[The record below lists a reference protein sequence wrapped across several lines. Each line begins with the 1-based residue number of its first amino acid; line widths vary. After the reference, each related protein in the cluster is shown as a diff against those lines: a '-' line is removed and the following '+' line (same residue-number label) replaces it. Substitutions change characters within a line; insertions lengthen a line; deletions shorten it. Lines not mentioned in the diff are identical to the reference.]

1 MGELTGTQHGNAA
14 SDLMAFY
21 QQESE
26 KLEASGSYFM
36 AAIAL
41 GFALEAAVLAYLL
54 VEWGEDNGGE
64 LKVPDSVAFYDL
76 IEAAKELDL
85 MSAPTTVPWEL
96 AGDVEAPKHLAKDVV
111 DTIRRFRNL
120 IHPARALKESF
131 DPESFT
137 VSELQ
142 DFKDKYWSVIY
153 SLLYNL

>member
-1 MGELTGTQHGNAA
+1 MGELTGTQHGDAA
-14 SDLMAFY
+14 NDLVAFY

-26 KLEASGSYFM
+26 KLEAAGSYFM

-54 VEWGEDNGGE
+54 VEWGDDNGGE

-76 IEAAKELDL
+76 IEAANELDL
-85 MSAPTTVPWEL
+85 LSAPREVPSEL
-96 AGDVEAPKHLAKDVV
+96 AGDTEAPKHLAKDVV
-111 DTIRRFRNL
+111 DTLRKFRNL
-120 IHPARALKESF
+120 IHPAKALK
-131 DPESFT
+131 DSFT
-137 VSELQ
+137 PRSFTAGQLQ